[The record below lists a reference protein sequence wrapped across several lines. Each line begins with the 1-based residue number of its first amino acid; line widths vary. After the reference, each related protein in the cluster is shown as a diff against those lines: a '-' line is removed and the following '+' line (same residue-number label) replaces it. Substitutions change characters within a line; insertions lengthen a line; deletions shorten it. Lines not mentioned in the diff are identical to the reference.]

1 MSSALL
7 DMLRLLYRAALEQRM
22 SVKEGRIDDSLKI
35 LSERQR
41 ITDELQRMLGSIEA
55 GNKFPVAEKYSSE
68 AKEIINSIISID
80 SELRTI
86 LETDKQNISSKLQ
99 SIQQIKQLVVA
110 KHAYHD
116 TSSTINVNI

>member
-7 DMLRLLYRAALEQRM
+7 DMLRLLYKAALEQSL
-22 SVKEGRIDDSLKI
+22 SVKEGRIDDAQKI
-35 LSERQR
+35 LSERER
-41 ITDELQRMLGSIEA
+41 ITDELQRMLGSIGA

-68 AKEIINSIISID
+68 AKEIIKSIISID

-99 SIQQIKQLVVA
+99 AIQQIKQLVVA

-116 TSSTINVNI
+116 NNSTINVNI